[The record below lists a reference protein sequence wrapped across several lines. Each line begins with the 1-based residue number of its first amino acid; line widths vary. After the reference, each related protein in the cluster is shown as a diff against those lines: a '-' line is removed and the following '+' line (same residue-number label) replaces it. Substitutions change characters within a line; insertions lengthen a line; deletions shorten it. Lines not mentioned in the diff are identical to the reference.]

1 MALSWYVSEDGV
13 WDQKGDQHFIERGL
27 GGRDVSLNSFLVRA
41 DDEYVENYNQAKRN
55 NQSSGSLR
63 RTKGTMAN
71 PSPGEHVGPC
81 SSAATG
87 DVMPWKSTVYIMSH
101 ILPGFTITDSVP
113 FPQGQELA
121 IGVLR
126 SLGEGRGCGLTYMM
140 CQRIEAGNPNAGLA
154 TNVTFHALQ
163 TSGLLGIVF
172 LPVFSSVFFLTL
184 PLSPA
189 GSLPLSL
196 LFSLCPLCL
205 QSLFYIAPSNLL
217 IQK

>member
-13 WDQKGDQHFIERGL
+13 WDQKGDQHFIERSL

-71 PSPGEHVGPC
+71 PSPGEHVGPL

-154 TNVTFHALQ
+154 TNVTGFPCSSNLWSAWD
-163 TSGLLGIVF
+163 SFPACLLFCF
-172 LPVFSSVFFLTL
+172 LFDP
-184 PLSPA
+184 P
-189 GSLPLSL
+189 SLPRWISSPLPPFLSL
-196 LFSLCPLCL
+196 SIVSSIPFLHCSF
-205 QSLFYIAPSNLL
+205 
-217 IQK
+217 